1 MEKSGKIF
9 FALFLSLVLAG
20 CQKEQTEISG
30 YQIYRVNADG
40 TVLEPEDYTPQA
52 SGGDALIQEFVDKLG
67 EVPAQVGHKKA
78 IPDGVGITS
87 VKRTEQNLRV
97 DFNGTYSKMD
107 NITEVFCRA
116 AVVKTLVQIPGVETV
131 EFTVNGQELADV
143 QGNPIGVMGDDSF
156 IDTKGEGINSYHS
169 DSLVLYFADKDGK
182 KLVKEMR
189 NIHYSSNE
197 SLERLV
203 VEELVKGP
211 ENEKLRSA
219 VPADT
224 KILDVTVEKDTC
236 IISLDKAYGQ
246 TGAAAVTPEAAV
258 YAVVNSICE
267 NCDIDK
273 VQIKIDGESEV
284 KFRDAV
290 DLSQGLTR
298 NEEIVVQ
305 PEENGTITPGV
316 GVDPALKE

>member
-9 FALFLSLVLAG
+9 FVLFLSLVLAG

-169 DSLVLYFADKDGK
+169 VSLVLYFADKDGK

-211 ENEKLRSA
+211 GNEQLRRA

-224 KILDVTVEKDTC
+224 KILDVAVENDTC
-236 IISLDKAYGQ
+236 IISMDNAYGQ
-246 TGAAAVTPEAAV
+246 TAGGVTPEAAV

-267 NCDIDK
+267 NCDVDK
-273 VQIKIDGESEV
+273 VQIKIEGESEV
-284 KFRDAV
+284 KFRDVV

-305 PEENGTITPGV
+305 PEENGKITPGV

>member
-1 MEKSGKIF
+1 MGKSGKF
-9 FALFLSLVLAG
+9 FSVLLLSLALAG

-52 SGGDALIQEFVDKLG
+52 SGGDALIQEFVDRLG

-116 AVVKTLVQIPGVETV
+116 AVVKTLVQVPGVDTV
-131 EFTVNGQELADV
+131 EFTVNGQELADI
-143 QGNPIGVMGDDSF
+143 QGNPIGVMSDDSF

-169 DSLVLYFADKDGK
+169 ASLVLYFADKDGK

-203 VEELVKGP
+203 VEELMEGP
-211 ENEKLRSA
+211 VNEQLCRT

-224 KILDVTVEKDTC
+224 KILDVAVEKDTC

-246 TGAAAVTPEAAV
+246 AAGTAVTPEAAV

-267 NCDIDK
+267 NCDVDK
-273 VQIKIDGESEV
+273 VQIKIEGESGA
-284 KFRDAV
+284 KFRNAV
-290 DLSQGLTR
+290 DLSHELTK

-305 PEENGTITPGV
+305 PEENGKITPGV